1 MYFYKAYNIKS
12 IITTGIFIKFYMNGE
27 MGMLN
32 LKTDFD
38 KLMIDTGYVFDVS
51 FCVGENDHVE
61 LNDGTTYKLN
71 NIIAV
76 QRKED
81 EDVEIIF
88 NVEIVAGVEYE
99 QKNIAEF
106 KNCEAMKSQI
116 IKHLNKHIEQIKY
129 TDSDK

>member
-1 MYFYKAYNIKS
+1 
-12 IITTGIFIKFYMNGE
+12 
-27 MGMLN
+27 MLN

-76 QRKED
+76 QRKEG

-88 NVEIVAGVEYE
+88 NIEIVEGVQYE
-99 QKNIAEF
+99 QKNIEEF
-106 KNCEAMKSQI
+106 KNCEAMKAQI
-116 IKHLNKHIEQIKY
+116 IKHLNNHIDEIKY